1 MPCPIEAALGMDR
14 GPSELYFKFESLTYL
29 FSMFCDHGAE
39 VHKMLAKLP
48 KYVAEIAQTKVVK

>member
-1 MPCPIEAALGMDR
+1 MDR